1 MKTESER
8 EAWALA
14 CNRMEW
20 ACAGK
25 DGFDT
30 RAKADQIIAKMLRTK
45 RRFAPGKIASY
56 RCPYCNK
63 WHIGGQ

>member
-1 MKTESER
+1 MD
-8 EAWALA
+8 
-14 CNRMEW
+14 W

-30 RAKADQIIAKMLRTK
+30 KPQADQIIAKMLRKK

-63 WHIGGQ
+63 WHIGSH